1 MGRSIID
8 VMRQTTKSKSFLVM
22 TVLMAGI
29 VAGLF
34 YYQPGVGYE
43 IVSNGE
49 HVGYARTKLEAE
61 SAVNSLKEKILKEK
75 GEGATFEADVTYIKG
90 KMGENTFTSEEV
102 MKYNFESSLDVKV
115 PAYLIK
121 RDQEFVMAVRDE
133 ETAKQ
138 VLEVA
143 KKPYKKEANKII
155 SNVRVDFVQDVK
167 IVKLEHISE
176 SKILP
181 QNEALAT
188 VNPSTS
194 VSRSNATRTLA
205 TGTAKK
211 ATLFDV
217 KTTYQEF
224 STKPVEPGLKKV
236 PNSDLYVG
244 ETKLL
249 SEGTPGVR
257 EVYTQVTLINGTKI
271 DAKTVAQKVAKKP
284 VDKVV
289 YYGTKVRPIV
299 KSTRGKSAVIVSG
312 NATGVAGI
320 AMKYLGTPYVY
331 GGTSPN
337 GFDCSGFTQYV
348 YRQAGVSLPRTSGAQ
363 SRAGQYVSLSNIKS
377 GDLLYGPGH
386 VGIYIGNGQYIHS
399 PVPGQSVR
407 IQPIS
412 TFPRLSHGVR
422 VIG

>member
-1 MGRSIID
+1 MIKMLTDKI
-8 VMRQTTKSKSFLVM
+8 RQTTRSKSFLLM
-22 TVLMAGI
+22 TVVMSAVVL
-29 VAGLF
+29 GLF

-49 HVGYARTKLEAE
+49 HVGYARTKYEAE
-61 SAVNSLKEKILKEK
+61 IAVSNLKENIFKTR
-75 GEGATFEADVTYIKG
+75 GEGASFNADVTYIKG
-90 KMGENTFTSEEV
+90 KMGDKDFTSKEV
-102 MKYNFESSLDVKV
+102 MQYNFEKSVDVKV
-115 PAYLIK
+115 PAYVIQK
-121 RDQEFVMAVRDE
+121 DTEFIMAVKDE
-133 ETAKQ
+133 ATAKK

-143 KKPYKKEANKII
+143 KNPYKKQASKTV
-155 SNVRVDFVQDVK
+155 SDVKVDFVQNVKVVK
-167 IVKLEHISE
+167 IDKVSE
-176 SKILP
+176 SNIIES
-181 QNEALAT
+181 NEAMAK

-194 VSRSNATRTLA
+194 VSRSEFRTLS

-211 ATLFDV
+211 TLFDV
-217 KTTYQEF
+217 KTTFTEY
-224 STKPVEPGLKKV
+224 STKSVEPGLKKV

-244 ETKLL
+244 QTKLL
-249 SEGTPGVR
+249 SEGKPGVR
-257 EVYTQVTLINGTKI
+257 EVYTQVTMVNGSSVSKKTLSQQVTKK
-271 DAKTVAQKVAKKP
+271 A

-289 YYGTKVRPIV
+289 YYGTKVKPV
-299 KSTRGKSAVIVSG
+299 TTRGKIVLSG

-331 GGTSPN
+331 GGTSPS

-363 SRAGQYVSLSNIKS
+363 SRAGQYVSLSSIKS

-386 VGIYIGNGQYIHS
+386 VGIYLGNGQYIHA

-412 TFPRLSHGVR
+412 TFPSLSHGVR
-422 VIG
+422 IIG

>member
-1 MGRSIID
+1 MMKHLID
-8 VMRQTTKSKSFLVM
+8 KIQKSTKSKSFLVM
-22 TVLMAGI
+22 TLLMTTVI
-29 VAGLF
+29 AGLF

-49 HVGYARTKLEAE
+49 HVGYARTMLEAE
-61 SAVNSLKEKILKEK
+61 QAVDSMKNSILEKK
-75 GEGATFEADVTYIKG
+75 GANATFDADITYVKG
-90 KMGENTFTSEEV
+90 KMGEKNFTDSNV
-102 MKYNFESSLDVKV
+102 MQYNFENSLDIKV

-121 RDQEFVMAVRDE
+121 KDQEFIMAVRDE
-133 ETAKQ
+133 ATAQQ

-143 KKPYKKEANKII
+143 KSPYKKEKTNII
-155 SNVRVDFVQDVK
+155 SNVSVDFVQDVK
-167 IVKLEHISE
+167 IVKLDHVSE
-176 SKILP
+176 ANVLQSH
-181 QNEALAT
+181 EALAA
-188 VNPSTS
+188 VNPSTTI
-194 VSRSNATRTLA
+194 SRSNTTRTLQ
-205 TGTAKK
+205 TGPLKK
-211 ATLFDV
+211 TGLFDV

-224 STKPVEPGLKKV
+224 SKKEVAPGLKKV

-249 SEGTPGVR
+249 SEGKPGVR
-257 EVYTQVTLINGTKI
+257 EIYTQVTLVNGATVEK
-271 DAKTVAQKVAKKP
+271 KTLAQEVTQKP

-289 YYGTKVRPIV
+289 YYGTKIRPVTTKGKIV
-299 KSTRGKSAVIVSG
+299 YSG
-312 NATGVAGI
+312 DASGVAGI
-320 AMKYLGTPYVY
+320 ALKYLGTPYVY
-331 GGTSPN
+331 GGTSPS

-348 YRQAGVSLPRTSGAQ
+348 YRQAGINLPRTSGSQ

-386 VGIYIGNGQYIHS
+386 VGIYLGNGQYIHA

-422 VIG
+422 LIG